1 MMKQP
6 GRKIAV
12 PISTTQSNIML
23 KPRALILLG
32 LCFAVPAQAGLFSD
46 DDARKNIQQVEARVL
61 KLEDQ
66 DKQQVQSILDLQG
79 QIETLNGVIRQL
91 RGQNEEISHGLQD
104 AEKREKDFYVDLDTR
119 LRHFESIEA
128 AAAAAP
134 KPVDVSQAGDAAAPS
149 DDPAAE
155 DRAIEKAYGLFKS
168 GNNEDAVKALQDFL
182 KKYPDSGHVSNATYW
197 LGGAQFALNDYKKA
211 LITYRGLLKAD
222 PNTAKAPDTLLNIAA
237 CQQALKAATQANATL
252 KQLIA
257 KYPDSS
263 AAAKAKKLIAAGR

>member
-12 PISTTQSNIML
+12 PISTTQSKIML

-61 KLEDQ
+61 KH
-66 DKQQVQSILDLQG
+66 
-79 QIETLNGVIRQL
+79 
-91 RGQNEEISHGLQD
+91 EEISHGLQD

-128 AAAAAP
+128 AAAP

-155 DRAIEKAYGLFKS
+155 DRAIEKAYGLVKS

-222 PNTAKAPDTLLNIAA
+222 PSTAKAPDILLDIAA
-237 CQQALKAATQANATL
+237 CQQALKAGTQANATL
-252 KQLIA
+252 KQVIA

>member
-12 PISTTQSNIML
+12 PISTTQSKIML

-61 KLEDQ
+61 KLEEQ
-66 DKQQVQSILDLQG
+66 DKQQIQSILDLQG

-128 AAAAAP
+128 AAAP
-134 KPVDVSQAGDAAAPS
+134 KPVDVSQAGDAPS

-168 GNNEDAVKALQDFL
+168 GNNADAVKALQDFL
-182 KKYPDSGHVSNATYW
+182 KKYPDSVHVPNATYW
-197 LGGAQFALNDYKKA
+197 LGSAQFALNDYKTA
-211 LITYRGLLKAD
+211 LITYRTLLKAA
-222 PNTAKAPDTLLNIAA
+222 PNTAKAPDALLNIAA
-237 CQQALKAATQANATL
+237 CQQALKASTQAIATL
-252 KQLIA
+252 KQVIA